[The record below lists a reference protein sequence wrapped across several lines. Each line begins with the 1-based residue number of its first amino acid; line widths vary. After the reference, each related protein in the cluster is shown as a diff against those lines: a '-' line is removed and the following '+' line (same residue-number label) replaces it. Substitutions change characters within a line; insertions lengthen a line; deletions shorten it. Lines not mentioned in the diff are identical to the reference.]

1 MDNKEYLKQ
10 ISGQVRP
17 AKSSKMS
24 FLKSPIVKIAGIA
37 IIAMVI
43 IIIFSSIISA
53 GKPSLENQNISLK
66 LHIDNTLEIISEFQP
81 SVKSSDLRS
90 SSSSLYAVLSNT
102 SRELGTY
109 LETTYNYNTN
119 KPPETLANDAD
130 LSRDALYSD
139 LFEAKINGILDRI
152 YARKMAY
159 EISLFTSEESAI
171 YNATKDDS
179 LKSLLTTSYNSLDN
193 LYSKFDDFS
202 ETK

>member
-37 IIAMVI
+37 IIVMVV

-109 LETTYNYNTN
+109 L
-119 KPPETLANDAD
+119 
-130 LSRDALYSD
+130 
-139 LFEAKINGILDRI
+139 
-152 YARKMAY
+152 
-159 EISLFTSEESAI
+159 
-171 YNATKDDS
+171 
-179 LKSLLTTSYNSLDN
+179 
-193 LYSKFDDFS
+193 
-202 ETK
+202 